1 MLAIMTGIDPVENGT
16 ITQGELLQ
24 QAIQRLEAA
33 GVPDARRNAEW
44 MLCEVLGCSRAQLYA
59 YPERPVDA
67 ARRARFAELLARRLR
82 REPLQYVLGYVEF
95 LGLRL
100 EVGPGVLVPR
110 PETEWL
116 TERVLQELQSTP
128 GPRVLDVGTGSG
140 CIALAIKHHRSD
152 ADVWACDIS
161 PEALAIARRNAERLG
176 LQVHWVEA
184 DVLADS
190 FPENVPGPFDL
201 IVSNPP
207 YLALHEADE
216 LPPEV
221 RDYEPP
227 VALYAGEDPLRF
239 YRALA
244 RHGHVL
250 LKPGGRLACEVH
262 AHYGTD
268 VVALFEACGYE
279 AVRLERDLAGNP
291 RLVWARRPVSAPS
304 F

>member
-1 MLAIMTGIDPVENGT
+1 MLAIMSGNNTVENGT
-16 ITQGELLQ
+16 ITQVELLQ

-128 GPRVLDVGTGSG
+128 GPRVLDLGTGSG

-152 ADVWACDIS
+152 AGVWACDIS

-176 LQVHWVEA
+176 LQVHWVKA
-184 DVLADS
+184 DMLADS

-291 RLVWARRPVSAPS
+291 RLVWARRPISVLSS
-304 F
+304 

>member
-1 MLAIMTGIDPVENGT
+1 MLAIMTGIKTVENST
-16 ITQGELLQ
+16 ITQGELLR

-59 YPERPVDA
+59 YPERSVDTA
-67 ARRARFAELLARRLR
+67 HRTRFAEMLARRLR

-116 TERVLQELQSTP
+116 TERVLQELPSTS
-128 GPRVLDVGTGSG
+128 GLRVLDIGTGSG
-140 CIALAIKHHRSD
+140 CIALAIKYHRPD

-161 PEALAIARRNAERLG
+161 LEALAIARRNAERLG
-176 LQVHWVEA
+176 LEVHWVEA
-184 DVLADS
+184 DVLALS
-190 FPENVPGPFDL
+190 FSEKLPGPFDL

-221 RDYEPP
+221 RDYEPS
-227 VALYAGEDPLRF
+227 VALYAGADPLRF

-244 RHGHVL
+244 CYGQVL
-250 LKPGGRLACEVH
+250 LTPGGRLACEVH
-262 AHYGTD
+262 AHHGAD
-268 VVALFEACGYE
+268 VVALFEVSGYE
-279 AVRLERDLAGNP
+279 AVELVRDLAGNP
-291 RLVWARRPVSAPS
+291 RLVWARRPDPVSS
-304 F
+304 S

>member
-1 MLAIMTGIDPVENGT
+1 
-16 ITQGELLQ
+16 
-24 QAIQRLEAA
+24 
-33 GVPDARRNAEW
+33 
-44 MLCEVLGCSRAQLYA
+44 
-59 YPERPVDA
+59 
-67 ARRARFAELLARRLR
+67 
-82 REPLQYVLGYVEF
+82 VEF

-128 GPRVLDVGTGSG
+128 GPRVLDLGTGSG

-152 ADVWACDIS
+152 AGVWACDIS

-176 LQVHWVEA
+176 LQVHWVKA
-184 DVLADS
+184 DMLADS

-291 RLVWARRPVSAPS
+291 RLVWARRPISVLSS
-304 F
+304 

>member
-1 MLAIMTGIDPVENGT
+1 MHNV
-16 ITQGELLQ
+16 TQGELLQ

-44 MLCEVLGCSRAQLYA
+44 MLCEVLGCSRVQLYA
-59 YPERPVDA
+59 YPERPVNTDQQ
-67 ARRARFAELLARRLR
+67 ARFSELLTRRLQ

-116 TERVLQELQSTP
+116 TERVLQEMQPIPT
-128 GPRVLDVGTGSG
+128 PRVLDVGTGSG
-140 CIALAIKHHRSD
+140 CIALAIKHHRPD

-161 PEALAIARRNAERLG
+161 SEALAIARRNAERLG
-176 LQVHWVEA
+176 LEVRWQQA
-184 DVLADS
+184 DVLDPS
-190 FPENVPGPFDL
+190 FPAQMPGPFDL

-207 YLALHEADE
+207 YLSLHEADE

-221 RDYEPP
+221 RNYEPP

-244 RHGHVL
+244 RNGHIL
-250 LKPGGRLACEVH
+250 LKPGGWLACEVP
-262 AHYGTD
+262 AHHGTD
-268 VVALFEACGYE
+268 VLVLFEAAGYQT
-279 AVRLERDLAGNP
+279 VRLERDLAGNP
-291 RLVWARRPVSAPS
+291 RLVWARRPPQTTEMAINNRNTWTP
-304 F
+304 

>member
-1 MLAIMTGIDPVENGT
+1 MPSHNRQRLVQEV
-16 ITQGELLQ
+16 TQGELLQ

-44 MLCEVLGCSRAQLYA
+44 MLCEVLGCARAQLYA
-59 YPERPVDA
+59 YPERPVSVSQQ
-67 ARRARFAELLARRLR
+67 ARFAELLARRLR

-95 LGLRL
+95 LGLRV
-100 EVGPGVLVPR
+100 EVGPGVLIPR

-116 TERVLQELQSTP
+116 TERVLQAMRSVPAL
-128 GPRVLDVGTGSG
+128 RVLDVGTGSG
-140 CIALAIKHHRSD
+140 CIALAIKHHRPD

-176 LQVHWVEA
+176 LEVHWLKA
-184 DVLADS
+184 DVLNAS
-190 FPENVPGPFDL
+190 FPAQVPGPFTL

-207 YLALHEADE
+207 YLSLHEADE

-244 RHGHVL
+244 RHGHTL
-250 LKPGGRLACEVH
+250 LQPGGWLACEVPAPH
-262 AHYGTD
+262 GAD
-268 VVALFEACGYE
+268 VTMLFEATGYQE
-279 AVRLERDLAGNP
+279 VRLERDLAGHP
-291 RLVWARRPVSAPS
+291 RLVWARRSL
-304 F
+304 